1 MQLFPP
7 FVNYPNENENG
18 KFNSDDLTHTLR
30 LTYEATDNTNVYLS
44 HSTGFKPTSVNLSV
58 NANNA
63 TIGRSADPEESE
75 NLEFGIKHNH
85 DAGYINI
92 AFFKQNIKGFQ
103 SNTFTGN
110 GFSLVNAGEQE
121 HQGFEIDSIT
131 ALSESFVVGLS
142 AIKIDAEYISFV
154 DGPCDTRLGSTFASL
169 ACDADK
175 RTQDMTGGTPGGIH
189 EWSVNAN
196 ATYSFNMTDAT
207 SGFLRVEYVYDSDA
221 AVVDN
226 VPKSLASRSS
236 KNLNLSL
243 GLNHEPS
250 GVDVMLWGRNL
261 TDHESLISAFP
272 VPAQSGSFNGYPNQ
286 PRTYGLTLRKNF

>member
-1 MQLFPP
+1 
-7 FVNYPNENENG
+7 
-18 KFNSDDLTHTLR
+18 
-30 LTYEATDNTNVYLS
+30 
-44 HSTGFKPTSVNLSV
+44 
-58 NANNA
+58 
-63 TIGRSADPEESE
+63 
-75 NLEFGIKHNH
+75 
-85 DAGYINI
+85 
-92 AFFKQNIKGFQ
+92 
-103 SNTFTGN
+103 
-110 GFSLVNAGEQE
+110 
-121 HQGFEIDSIT
+121 
-131 ALSESFVVGLS
+131 
-142 AIKIDAEYISFV
+142 
-154 DGPCDTRLGSTFASL
+154 
-169 ACDADK
+169 
-175 RTQDMTGGTPGGIH
+175 MTGGTPGGIH